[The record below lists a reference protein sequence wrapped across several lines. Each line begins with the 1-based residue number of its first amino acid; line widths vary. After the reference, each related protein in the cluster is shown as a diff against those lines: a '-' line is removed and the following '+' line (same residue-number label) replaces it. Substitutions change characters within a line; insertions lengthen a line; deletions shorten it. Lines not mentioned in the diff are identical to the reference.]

1 VWAQTPFL
9 VQRCGHASKDHKK
22 GEKYEM
28 MMTTNLSTQTNEH
41 KRGTTYD
48 VVYPCPG
55 LRQKQQCG
63 RAEPVKLT
71 QTRAVLS
78 LQQNI

>member
-1 VWAQTPFL
+1 MPV
-9 VQRCGHASKDHKK
+9 KIIKK

-41 KRGTTYD
+41 KRSTTYD
-48 VVYPCPG
+48 VVYLCPG
-55 LRQKQQCG
+55 LRKKQQCG
-63 RAEPVKLT
+63 RAKPVKLT